1 MKIVYKDT
9 RTVAFKTIAVGDI
22 FSSYDSL
29 YMRTAEVQSTVTGN
43 PYNAVNLENGFFHYF
58 AETVKKAI
66 HDIELE
72 MALGGNKEKF
82 MEMLEQVVIE

>member
-22 FSSYDSL
+22 FSSYNSL

-43 PYNAVNLENGFFHYF
+43 LYNAVDLENGFFHCFNDDYEVTPVE
-58 AETVKKAI
+58 AQ
-66 HDIELE
+66 L
-72 MALGGNKEKF
+72 
-82 MEMLEQVVIE
+82 VVS

>member
-29 YMRTAEVQSTVTGN
+29 YIRTAEVQSTVSGN
-43 PYNAVNLENGFFHYF
+43 PYNAVNVGNGFFHYF
-58 AETVKKAI
+58 NDDCEVARVEAQ
-66 HDIELE
+66 L
-72 MALGGNKEKF
+72 
-82 MEMLEQVVIE
+82 VVS

>member
-9 RTVAFKTIAVGDI
+9 RTVAFKTIAVGDS

-43 PYNAVNLENGFFHYF
+43 PYNAVNLENGFFYF
-58 AETVKKAI
+58 FNDDYEVTRVEAQLV
-66 HDIELE
+66 
-72 MALGGNKEKF
+72 F
-82 MEMLEQVVIE
+82 S

>member
-1 MKIVYKDT
+1 MKIVYEDT

-58 AETVKKAI
+58 NDDYEVARVEAQ
-66 HDIELE
+66 L
-72 MALGGNKEKF
+72 
-82 MEMLEQVVIE
+82 VVS

>member
-43 PYNAVNLENGFFHYF
+43 PYNAINLENGFFHYF
-58 AETVKKAI
+58 NDDYEVARVEAQ
-66 HDIELE
+66 L
-72 MALGGNKEKF
+72 
-82 MEMLEQVVIE
+82 VVS

>member
-29 YMRTAEVQSTVTGN
+29 YMRTAEVQSTVSGN

-58 AETVKKAI
+58 NDDYEVTLVEAQ
-66 HDIELE
+66 L
-72 MALGGNKEKF
+72 
-82 MEMLEQVVIE
+82 VVS

>member
-1 MKIVYKDT
+1 MNIVYEDT
-9 RTVAFKTIAVGDI
+9 RTVVFKTIAVGDI

-58 AETVKKAI
+58 NDDYKVARVEAR
-66 HDIELE
+66 L
-72 MALGGNKEKF
+72 
-82 MEMLEQVVIE
+82 VVS